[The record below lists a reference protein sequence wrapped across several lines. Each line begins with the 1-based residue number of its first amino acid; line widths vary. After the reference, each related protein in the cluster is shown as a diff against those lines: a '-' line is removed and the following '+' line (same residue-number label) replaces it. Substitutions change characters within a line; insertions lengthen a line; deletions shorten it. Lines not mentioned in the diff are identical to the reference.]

1 MKPITLTLT
10 LKKLLLFGI
19 PALAI
24 IGFFVVGFIVA
35 TGELSNIKK
44 ELSDVEKELSRK
56 VSKKELLDT
65 LAKHDILTKEK
76 LLDTDSPS
84 REKMTLAFV
93 PKEPYEEVIIDYF
106 AAESWQDRLA
116 FVLHPN
122 TTEPRMKRHY
132 GYSKPG
138 DLEVTN
144 IIPIDGKNK
153 IGVGEYVELEVHFK
167 DNQDMPQW
175 HHYYVKHTPDGY
187 KIDWEASLQKNPMT
201 WKAYMVQRPTKP
213 MLFRVAASLDTY
225 YNYEFRDAHNNYLS
239 IQFNI
244 GTLSTLYGY
253 VRRESKSGKRMYEI
267 LKDGEYHYLIVKIRF
282 LAGDDPRSNTVL
294 IDELVSE
301 DWTIRESQEFAQ

>member
-1 MKPITLTLT
+1 MKMMTLTLT

-35 TGELSNIKK
+35 SGELSNIKK

-65 LAKHDILTKEK
+65 LAKHDMEK

-106 AAESWQDRLA
+106 AASWQDRLA

-132 GYSKPG
+132 GYSKSS
-138 DLEVTN
+138 DFDKIEVTN
-144 IIPIDGKNK
+144 IIPSDGKNK
-153 IGVGEYVELEVHFK
+153 IGVGEYVTLWVHYK
-167 DNQDMPQW
+167 DNQDMKQW
-175 HHYYVKHTPDGY
+175 AHYYVKHTPDGY

-201 WKAYMVQRPTKP
+201 LKAYMVQRLTKP

-225 YNYEFRDAHNNYLS
+225 YNFEFKDAHNNYLS
-239 IQFNI
+239 IQLNI
-244 GTLSTLYGY
+244 GTSSALYGY